1 MNSLAIHLG
10 KHSDSFEYLQAL
22 AEKEAQ
28 SMCKTLNLALGEKQ
42 EVVFWTNG
50 IPELI
55 AVVHFEKKSNGEV
68 VYNID
73 YSQSTL

>member
-1 MNSLAIHLG
+1 MNSHSIHLG
-10 KHSDSFEYLQAL
+10 KHGDSFEYLQTL
-22 AEKEAQ
+22 AEKEAKF
-28 SMCKTLNLALGEKQ
+28 MCTTLDLAIGEKQ

-55 AVVHFEKKSNGEV
+55 AVVHFEKKPNGEV
-68 VYNID
+68 IYDMD